1 MIPDKKADVAGEGN
15 PESQGSVRSDGQ
27 GAVELTWSDNNG
39 WDSDDSSVDETTSAV
54 LVDE

>member
-15 PESQGSVRSDGQ
+15 PESQGSVGSDGQ
-27 GAVELTWSDNNG
+27 AAVNLTWSDNNG
-39 WDSDDSSVDETTSAV
+39 RDTNNSSVHETTPAV